1 MEDPRD
7 IDIRP
12 GLFHLTP
19 THQHNLNP
27 TYVENKTADLRAARD
42 REHPIVHI
50 VLELQLNFLSNSL
63 LTDMQDAS
71 PRLLDTLHSHP
82 KHLNALADLE
92 VIYRDMNE
100 NQKADDIAQRINIIL
115 VSMDAQDLKEKAVCL
130 LEQAYL
136 RLFTNHSEYDSLQM
150 TYYSMPSSD
159 RLQVVRTH
167 TQNDGKSLP
176 YEAKYHA
183 TIESCQMTVDL
194 FKKGIEMLKDI
205 SCPDNEITMWTFYM
219 AMAINRLSYRF
230 IRIHKEDLDSVAGE
244 MFHLTN
250 QAIHLFLNVIHDLE
264 SQCNIYVL
272 YRARSYAYIGH
283 ILCSNRYNI
292 PEEDS
297 LLRNTNY
304 QRVKDIFD
312 DPLLAFRRANELLPD
327 DEMVLNRYGKSLYRM
342 SLKEKDQEEKRKLL
356 TQSDQILSDSINKH
370 TRMRLLAYPTRM
382 NVYYDMSSLSNMT
395 TEQTQTLLIK
405 AREDG
410 LRSLTENF
418 TSKDVCKLA
427 SICQRL
433 SKSPRFYLHGPECV
447 SKPEYL
453 HEAVQYLSEQYV
465 KGPTYFLAY
474 TFGICLYDLG
484 NFRIAVEWIKRACF
498 LSKHDLSVV
507 AIRNVIIYIF
517 KKYEDT
523 VLYGGDAKAKHVF
536 EELLYAFTEIVQKVD
551 NIDIVRNIISEHVYS
566 LHVKHMWS
574 FMRFLRNMS
583 LTEDHVRIAEMLKN
597 ILVEKNPLDLSV
609 RILHECRYEPTEIVE
624 VFRTQ
629 EFDSLQ
635 VKQEI
640 DKLNIWDNSKLFEF
654 DFVVVQSK
662 YDAGWVDCFVLHQ
675 LREQMDDKDVSLKG
689 SIFCYCLFVLCFF
702 IALNK

>member
-1 MEDPRD
+1 
-7 IDIRP
+7 
-12 GLFHLTP
+12 
-19 THQHNLNP
+19 
-27 TYVENKTADLRAARD
+27 
-42 REHPIVHI
+42 
-50 VLELQLNFLSNSL
+50 
-63 LTDMQDAS
+63 MQDAS

-136 RLFTNHSEYDSLQM
+136 LLFPVDSEYDSLKI
-150 TYYSMPSSD
+150 TDYSMPSSD

-176 YEAKYHA
+176 YKTKYH
-183 TIESCQMTVDL
+183 TTENCQMMVDL
-194 FKKGIEMLKDI
+194 SKKGIKMLTDI
-205 SCPDNEITMWTFYM
+205 SCPDNEITIWTFYM
-219 AMAINRLSYRF
+219 AMAINRLHESYRYLQ
-230 IRIHKEDLDSVAGE
+230 LDDPE
-244 MFHLTN
+244 KMLHLTK
-250 QAIHLFLNVIHDLE
+250 QVIHLFLSVIHDLE

-283 ILCSNRYNI
+283 ILCSRRYNNL
-292 PEEDS
+292 EADS

-304 QRVKDIFD
+304 QRLKDIFD
-312 DPLLAFRRANELLPD
+312 DPLLAFRRANELLQD
-327 DEMVLNRYGKSLYRM
+327 DEVVLNRYGRSLYLM
-342 SLKEKDQEEKRKLL
+342 SLRETDQDEKRKLL
-356 TQSDQILSDSINKH
+356 EKADQILSDSINKH
-370 TRMRLLAYPTRM
+370 PIKRLLAYSTRM
-382 NVYYDMSSLSNMT
+382 EVYFDMSSLYNMNIKQK
-395 TEQTQTLLIK
+395 QTVLIK

-410 LRSLTENF
+410 RRSLTEHI

-427 SICQRL
+427 RICQRL
-433 SKSPRFYLHGPECV
+433 SKYPRFYIDGPEFV
-447 SKPEYL
+447 SRPEYL
-453 HEAVQYLSEQYV
+453 HEAVQSLHQGLYA
-465 KGPTYFLAY
+465 KGQTFHLAY
-474 TFGICLYDLG
+474 TFGTCLNDLG
-484 NFRIAVEWIKRACF
+484 KFRIAVEWMKRAFF
-498 LSKHDLSVV
+498 LSKHDKSEDCFK
-507 AIRNVIIYIF
+507 IVISYIF
-517 KKYEDT
+517 TKYTDT
-523 VLYGGDAKAKHVF
+523 VLYGDDAKAKHVF
-536 EELLYAFTEIVQKVD
+536 EELLYAFTEIVRKVD
-551 NIDIVRNIISEHVYS
+551 NIDIVRNVISEHVYS

>member
-1 MEDPRD
+1 MADPRN

-12 GLFHLTP
+12 GLFHLKP
-19 THQHNLNP
+19 THQHNLDS
-27 TYVENKTADLRAARD
+27 TYIENKTADLRAARD
-42 REHPIVHI
+42 REHPIIHT
-50 VLELQLNFLSNSL
+50 VLELQLIFLSNSL

-71 PRLLDTLHSHP
+71 RRLLDTLHSHP

-136 RLFTNHSEYDSLQM
+136 LLFTDHSEYDSLKI
-150 TYYSMPSSD
+150 TDYSMPSSD

-176 YEAKYHA
+176 YKAKYHA
-183 TIESCQMTVDL
+183 TIENCQMTVDL

-205 SCPDNEITMWTFYM
+205 SCPDNEITVWTFYM
-219 AMAINRLSYRF
+219 AMAISRLSNRF
-230 IRIHKEDLDSVAGE
+230 IYKEYLDSVVLE
-244 MFHLTN
+244 MSLLTK
-250 QAIHLFLNVIHDLE
+250 QTIHLFLSVIHDLE

-283 ILCSNRYNI
+283 ILCSKRYNI
-292 PEEDS
+292 LEADS

-304 QRVKDIFD
+304 QRLKDIFY
-312 DPLLAFRRANELLPD
+312 DPLLAFRRAKELLQD
-327 DEMVLNRYGKSLYRM
+327 DEVVLNRYGRSLYRM

-356 TQSDQILSDSINKH
+356 AQSDQILSDSINKH
-370 TRMRLLAYPTRM
+370 TRMRLLAYSTRM
-382 NVYYDMSSLSNMT
+382 NVYCDMSSLRNTT

-410 LRSLTENF
+410 LRYLTENL

-433 SKSPRFYLHGPECV
+433 SKFPRFYSHGPEFV
-447 SKPEYL
+447 SRLEYL
-453 HEAVQYLSEQYV
+453 HEAVQYLSQRLYV
-465 KGPTYFLAY
+465 KGQTYFLAY
-474 TFGICLYDLG
+474 TFGTCLYDLG
-484 NFRIAVEWIKRACF
+484 KFRVAVEWIKRACF
-498 LSKHDLSVV
+498 LSSHDLSVV
-507 AIRNVIIYIF
+507 AIRNVIMYIF

-523 VLYGGDAKAKHVF
+523 VLCGDDTKAKHVF
-536 EELLYAFTEIVQKVD
+536 EELLSAFTEIVRKVD
-551 NIDIVRNIISEHVYS
+551 DIDIVKNIISEHVYS
-566 LHVKHMWS
+566 HHVRNMWS
-574 FMRFLRNMS
+574 FMRFLRDIS
-583 LTEDHVRIAEMLKN
+583 LTEDHVRIAEMLKD
-597 ILVEKNPLDLSV
+597 ILVEKKPHDLSV
-609 RILHECRYEPTEIVE
+609 RILHACRYEPTEIVE

-629 EFDSLQ
+629 EFDYLQ

-640 DKLNIWDNSKLFEF
+640 DKQLIIWDNSKLFKY
-654 DFVVVQSK
+654 DFVVIQSK
-662 YDAGWVDCFVLHQ
+662 YDAGWVGCFVLHQ
-675 LREQMDDKDVSLKG
+675 LREQMDDKDISLKG
-689 SIFCYCLFVLCFF
+689 NIFCYCCVC
-702 IALNK
+702 NR

>member
-1 MEDPRD
+1 MANLRD

-12 GLFHLTP
+12 GLFHLQP
-19 THQHNLNP
+19 THQHNLNS
-27 TYVENKTADLRAARD
+27 THVENKTADLRDARD
-42 REHPIVHI
+42 REHPIIHT

-136 RLFTNHSEYDSLQM
+136 LLFTDHSE
-150 TYYSMPSSD
+150 YSMPSSD
-159 RLQVVRTH
+159 RLQVE
-167 TQNDGKSLP
+167 N
-176 YEAKYHA
+176 
-183 TIESCQMTVDL
+183 CQMMVDL
-194 FKKGIEMLKDI
+194 FKKGIQMLTDI

-219 AMAINRLSYRF
+219 AMAINRLSHRF
-230 IRIHKEDLDSVAGE
+230 MRINKEDLDSVAGE

-250 QAIHLFLNVIHDLE
+250 QAIHLFLSVIHDLE
-264 SQCNIYVL
+264 SQCNIYVV
-272 YRARSYAYIGH
+272 YKARSYAYIGY

-304 QRVKDIFD
+304 QRLKDIFD
-312 DPLLAFRRANELLPD
+312 DPLLAFRRANELLQD
-327 DEMVLNRYGKSLYRM
+327 DEIVLNRYGKSLYRM
-342 SLKEKDQEEKRKLL
+342 SLKEKNQEEKRKFLV
-356 TQSDQILSDSINKH
+356 QSDQILSDSINKH

-382 NVYYDMSSLSNMT
+382 NVYYDMSSLNIT
-395 TEQTQTLLIK
+395 PQQTQTFLIK
-405 AREDG
+405 ARKDG
-410 LRSLTENF
+410 LLSLTENF

-433 SKSPRFYLHGPECV
+433 SKCPRFYLHGPEFV
-447 SKPEYL
+447 TKPEYL
-453 HEAVQYLSEQYV
+453 HEAVQYISQRLYV

-484 NFRIAVEWIKRACF
+484 NFRIAVEWIKTACF

-517 KKYEDT
+517 KKYDNT
-523 VLYGGDAKAKHVF
+523 VSFGGDAKAKHVF

-574 FMRFLRNMS
+574 FMRFLRDIS

-609 RILHECRYEPTEIVE
+609 RILHACRYKPTEIVE

-640 DKLNIWDNSKLFEF
+640 DKLNIRDNSKLFEF
-654 DFVVVQSK
+654 DFFVIQSK
-662 YDAGWVDCFVLHQ
+662 HDAGWVDCFVLHQ
-675 LREQMDDKDVSLKG
+675 LREQMDAKDVSLKG
-689 SIFCYCLFVLCFF
+689 SIFCYCLFVFCFF